1 MANIKTAK
9 RNFFS
14 EELEQWSFEFTC
26 KVNMDSKSG
35 AMFMEIPN
43 HIADAF
49 ITHDVNTNE
58 EFKNYFNFKM
68 NKAKAVV
75 YFIDKDISSFDK
87 KIDLI
92 NHFYYELKAN
102 EIEKKVIVINAKL
115 AHNFIHSDNEDYVD
129 RDIINDFIFRE
140 TNATTSSII
149 NFGYRVGYQLGINVY
164 SRSDWQ
170 GVQPSPLI
178 CNLNSHDSREIKV
191 IDWTQ
196 EREDFLQMIYCGM
209 EKLILQLEQFKN
221 SITDQVLLEK
231 IDNKQIGNLN
241 SLLIEN
247 KMGNKYEQKK

>member
-1 MANIKTAK
+1 MPNIKTAK
-9 RNFFS
+9 RSFFS
-14 EELEQWSFEFTC
+14 EQLAQWGHEFTC
-26 KVNMDSKSG
+26 KVIMDSKTG

-49 ITHDVNTNE
+49 ITHDINTND
-58 EFKNYFNFKM
+58 EFKNYFIFKM

-75 YFIDKDISSFDK
+75 YFIDKDISTFDK

-102 EIEKKVIVINAKL
+102 ELEKKVIVINAKL
-115 AHNFIHSDNEDYVD
+115 AHNFIHSGNEDYVD
-129 RDIINDFIFRE
+129 RDIINDFLFRE
-140 TNATTSSII
+140 TNDTTSSII

-164 SRSDWQ
+164 SRPDWQ

-178 CNLNSHDSREIKV
+178 CNLSSHDSKEIKV
-191 IDWTQ
+191 IEWTQ
-196 EREDFLQMIYCGM
+196 EREDFLQMIYYGM

-231 IDNKQIGNLN
+231 IDKKQIGNL
-241 SLLIEN
+241 STLLLEN
-247 KMGNKYEQKK
+247 KKEEN